1 MINFQLNEL
10 IYFLSFSLIFTIYL
24 TLCFNSVGYY
34 FIKIFGEKNRIF
46 NLNNIFYGMMVYGI
60 FLIIQNFFFKINF
73 FFLILLFFF
82 LFSFILNNLKLLGKM
97 IIGYKSHIIFFL
109 IFILYLNYFALT
121 NWFAADTD
129 YYHLQKIKIINSEP
143 IVFGLA
149 NLERT
154 YGFVNLNHY
163 LSALTIGKD
172 YMRLFYIPSV
182 IIFTIT
188 FLKIISIYK
197 DDKKKDFCII
207 ILTGLIYMN
216 FRSIGS
222 SAPDFFVNCSVLFI
236 LSNLFLLKKNSKKI
250 EYKIILYSIPFL
262 PLIKLSSIFFSF
274 VLFVILIAKNEKKNL
289 GILLFF
295 VSFLVY
301 LFINTNFV
309 LSGFLLYPFPKIY
322 IPTEWSLTVEQVEI
336 WKNIIIS
343 WAKMPGPNYINVI
356 EGGDWFKKWIINLD
370 KFILIFFLFS
380 LVLLLFFS
388 KKNIITPFLLVKIFF
403 IYLFFHQLYFGFYRH
418 QIHDSLLV
426 YFLYYLVYVLDTYL

>member
-1 MINFQLNEL
+1 
-10 IYFLSFSLIFTIYL
+10 
-24 TLCFNSVGYY
+24 
-34 FIKIFGEKNRIF
+34 
-46 NLNNIFYGMMVYGI
+46 
-60 FLIIQNFFFKINF
+60 
-73 FFLILLFFF
+73 
-82 LFSFILNNLKLLGKM
+82 
-97 IIGYKSHIIFFL
+97 
-109 IFILYLNYFALT
+109 
-121 NWFAADTD
+121 
-129 YYHLQKIKIINSEP
+129 
-143 IVFGLA
+143 
-149 NLERT
+149 
-154 YGFVNLNHY
+154 
-163 LSALTIGKD
+163 
-172 YMRLFYIPSV
+172 MRLFYIPSV

-309 LSGFLLYPFPKIY
+309 LSGFFI
-322 IPTEWSLTVEQVEI
+322 IP
-336 WKNIIIS
+336 
-343 WAKMPGPNYINVI
+343 
-356 EGGDWFKKWIINLD
+356 
-370 KFILIFFLFS
+370 
-380 LVLLLFFS
+380 FS
-388 KKNIITPFLLVKIFF
+388 KN
-403 IYLFFHQLYFGFYRH
+403 LYSYRVVAYCRT
-418 QIHDSLLV
+418 S
-426 YFLYYLVYVLDTYL
+426 

>member
-1 MINFQLNEL
+1 MYNNF
-10 IYFLSFSLIFTIYL
+10 
-24 TLCFNSVGYY
+24 
-34 FIKIFGEKNRIF
+34 NRI
-46 NLNNIFYGMMVYGI
+46 NLYE
-60 FLIIQNFFFKINF
+60 
-73 FFLILLFFF
+73 
-82 LFSFILNNLKLLGKM
+82 
-97 IIGYKSHIIFFL
+97 
-109 IFILYLNYFALT
+109 
-121 NWFAADTD
+121 
-129 YYHLQKIKIINSEP
+129 LQ
-143 IVFGLA
+143 
-149 NLERT
+149 
-154 YGFVNLNHY
+154 
-163 LSALTIGKD
+163 
-172 YMRLFYIPSV
+172 
-182 IIFTIT
+182 
-188 FLKIISIYK
+188 IY
-197 DDKKKDFCII
+197 
-207 ILTGLIYMN
+207 
-216 FRSIGS
+216 RS

-236 LSNLFLLKKNSKKI
+236 LSNLFLLKKNFKKI

-322 IPTEWSLTVEQVEI
+322 IPTEWSLSVEQVEI

-388 KKNIITPFLLVKIFF
+388 KKKYNYSFF
-403 IYLFFHQLYFGFYRH
+403 ISKNIFHILIFSSIIFWFLSAPDTRFSLGLFFVLFGLCFGYVPLNTVIYF
-418 QIHDSLLV
+418 
-426 YFLYYLVYVLDTYL
+426 YLKRLIYLIFIFVFFFNFK